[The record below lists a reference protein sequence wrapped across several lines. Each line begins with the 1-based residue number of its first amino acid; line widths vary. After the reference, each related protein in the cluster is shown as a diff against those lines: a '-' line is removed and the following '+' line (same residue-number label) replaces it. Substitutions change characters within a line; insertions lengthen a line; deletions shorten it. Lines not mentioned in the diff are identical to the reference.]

1 MANFTVLH
9 RPKAARSGELDR
21 GPLAAASVWATCLR
35 EIAFLEEDPS
45 QLSPETVKGLEI
57 HREEAAVIFL
67 LEILCGLHSPVLGET
82 EIMSQFKTYSAALSE
97 DHLLR
102 RDQTLL
108 PFLLSTVKEARTK
121 FLPTTGSLSYGQ
133 IVRRWLREMPDVAL
147 WGFGSLGSEIWPWM
161 CEKTKAVVVRHPRAL
176 EGNIPFTVGGE
187 IPAVSAHVIAAPL
200 SDELVLSL
208 AKQSFVIDLREG
220 AVDHPNVRTL
230 NDLFE
235 EIGKLRKDQ
244 EDLLPRCRSFLKE
257 KVEIYF
263 SRHQI
268 RPFGWED
275 LCG

>member
-9 RPKAARSGELDR
+9 RPKTTRLTEKDR
-21 GPLAAASVWATCLR
+21 GPIAAASVWATCLR
-35 EIAFLEEDPS
+35 EIAFFDEDPS

-57 HREEAAVIFL
+57 HQEEAAVIFL

-82 EIMSQFKTYSAALSE
+82 EIMSQFKAYFSNLSE
-97 DHLLR
+97 SHPLK

-108 PFLLSTVKEARTK
+108 PFLLNTVKEARTK

-133 IVRRWLREMPDVAL
+133 IVRRWLRDMPDVAL

-161 CEKTKAVVVRHPRAL
+161 SEKTKSVVVRQPRSL
-176 EGNIPFTVGGE
+176 DSNIPFIVGG
-187 IPAVSAHVIAAPL
+187 PAATVAAHVIAAPL
-200 SDELVLSL
+200 SDEAVLEL
-208 AKQSFVIDLREG
+208 AQSSFVIDLREG
-220 AVDHPNVRTL
+220 TLDHPNIRTL

-244 EDLLPRCRSFLKE
+244 EDLLPRCRNFLKE